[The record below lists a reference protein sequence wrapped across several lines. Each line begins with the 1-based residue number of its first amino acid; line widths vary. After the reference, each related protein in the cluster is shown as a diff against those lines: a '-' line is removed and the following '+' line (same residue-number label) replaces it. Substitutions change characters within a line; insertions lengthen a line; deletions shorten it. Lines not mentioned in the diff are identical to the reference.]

1 MKFNIPID
9 SPDIP
14 LVATTLF
21 GLENILHS
29 EMQSL
34 GIKNLQ
40 LANRA
45 VTGTGSFKDIMK
57 LNYLSRLAVKVGIP
71 FSKFK
76 ATSEKQLYDGVY
88 SLPWENWIKPE
99 ETIAIESSVW
109 SNYFKHSQY
118 AALKVKD
125 AIVDRIRDRKGARPS
140 IQLQDP
146 NYSLLLNI
154 FEGEI
159 QLLLNTSGESLHKRG
174 YKKVMGEAA
183 LSEILA
189 AGIIEFSGW
198 NGETPMIDPMCGSG
212 TLLIEAA
219 YKYYEIPS
227 QWRRKKFNFE
237 NWDFVNSK
245 DWDNIKSEYRPNW
258 DKAKV
263 DILGFDRSMKAMR
276 ATSDNLLE
284 AKIFDLVK
292 VDILSFENNT
302 QVVPSTLVMN
312 PPYDERLAIDDVQGF
327 YQSIGN
333 QLKHHW
339 KGSTAWIITSNEI
352 ALKSIGLKPSQK
364 IPLKNGP
371 LNCKLQSFKLF

>member
-21 GLENILHS
+21 GLENILLG

-34 GIKNLQ
+34 DIKNLQ

-125 AIVDRIRDRKGARPS
+125 AIVD
-140 IQLQDP
+140 
-146 NYSLLLNI
+146 
-154 FEGEI
+154 
-159 QLLLNTSGESLHKRG
+159 
-174 YKKVMGEAA
+174 
-183 LSEILA
+183 
-189 AGIIEFSGW
+189 
-198 NGETPMIDPMCGSG
+198 
-212 TLLIEAA
+212 
-219 YKYYEIPS
+219 
-227 QWRRKKFNFE
+227 
-237 NWDFVNSK
+237 
-245 DWDNIKSEYRPNW
+245 
-258 DKAKV
+258 
-263 DILGFDRSMKAMR
+263 
-276 ATSDNLLE
+276 
-284 AKIFDLVK
+284 
-292 VDILSFENNT
+292 
-302 QVVPSTLVMN
+302 
-312 PPYDERLAIDDVQGF
+312 
-327 YQSIGN
+327 
-333 QLKHHW
+333 
-339 KGSTAWIITSNEI
+339 
-352 ALKSIGLKPSQK
+352 
-364 IPLKNGP
+364 
-371 LNCKLQSFKLF
+371 